1 MFSFFIKVMVGRHRS
16 SEGRICEPGSN
27 GVTNSRNQSP
37 ITSHQSPLTNHLSPI
52 TSHQSP
58 LTNHLSPITSH
69 QSPLTNHLSPI
80 TSHQSPL
87 TNHLSPITSHLSPIT
102 SHLPPLSLP
111 YPSHPCAC
119 RTETIAPRIEFQVC
133 CFSITSFVNIQPSQQ
148 ICWKALVNFP

>member
-87 TNHLSPITSHLSPIT
+87 TSHQSPLTC
-102 SHLPPLSLP
+102 LP
-111 YPSHPCAC
+111 YPSPIPHIRPLVG
-119 RTETIAPRIEFQVC
+119 RKPWHHEQRSRPP
-133 CFSITSFVNIQPSQQ
+133 TSASPP
-148 ICWKALVNFP
+148 LG

>member
-1 MFSFFIKVMVGRHRS
+1 MFSFFIKVMVGRGRHRS

-37 ITSHQSPLTNHLSPI
+37 ITNHLSPLTNHLSPL

-58 LTNHLSPITSH
+58 LTCLPYPSPI
-69 QSPLTNHLSPI
+69 
-80 TSHQSPL
+80 
-87 TNHLSPITSHLSPIT
+87 
-102 SHLPPLSLP
+102 PPLSLP

-133 CFSITSFVNIQPSQQ
+133 CFSITSFGNIQPSQQ